1 MTYNND
7 FNENSN
13 EKATEASKN
22 VVPYIVHEGML
33 VRMERQIKRLWIAL
47 IIAIIALAATNLAWI
62 YYESQFETVSYS
74 QDGEGLNNINTGTQG
89 DLYGTDGEN
98 QEEEIG
104 QS

>member
-7 FNENSN
+7 FNETAE
-13 EKATEASKN
+13 EKATETPKTS
-22 VVPYIVHEGML
+22 VPYIVYESSL
-33 VRMERQIKRLWIAL
+33 ARAERHIKRLWIAL
-47 IIAIIALAATNLAWI
+47 VIAIIVIFATNIAWL

-89 DLYGTDGEN
+89 DLYGADSKN